1 MNKNEEGM
9 RGSAVRRDIRVLAS
23 FIELYC
29 THKHPERKRERV
41 SAGGR
46 VGFHA
51 NDLCLQL
58 CPECGRLFLY
68 AASKRIICPFD
79 PKPSCKKCPA
89 HCYNKSNRVQI
100 REVMRYSG
108 MRMILG
114 GRLGLLIKYF
124 L

>member
-1 MNKNEEGM
+1 M
-9 RGSAVRRDIRVLAS
+9 RKDIRVLAS
-23 FIELYC
+23 FIDLYC
-29 THKHPERKRERV
+29 DDKHPGRKREKV

-58 CPECGRLFLY
+58 CVECGRLFLY

-89 HCYNKSNRVQI
+89 HCYNQSFRARI
-100 REVMRYSG
+100 RGVMRYSG

-114 GRLGLLIKYF
+114 GRLGLLKKYF